1 MATAT
6 QKWKDDL
13 DNALTEVLPQ
23 YKVKEL
29 KSEQKQILQ
38 NILEHNDCMVTLPT
52 GYGKSLPYQILL
64 PVARKMKELGTD
76 TRTDGKIVV
85 CGPLVSLFEDQVSK
99 LQSVPMIKSAF
110 KGASKE
116 VDEMIAKGDV
126 DIVFAS
132 PEALVGDKDWRSIIQ
147 EFAVS
152 LIVIDEFHTVATWYV
167 ASMLSKF
174 LCDHIKEIE
183 VSV

>member
-1 MATAT
+1 MAFSFTFVTLYFVIFDPRKYLYRPIRIILRNAISGDNLKMAT

-13 DNALTEVLPQ
+13 ENALTEVLPQ

-29 KSEQKQILQ
+29 KSEQKLILQ

-64 PVARKMKELGTD
+64 PVARKMKELGSD

-110 KGASKE
+110 KG
-116 VDEMIAKGDV
+116 
-126 DIVFAS
+126 
-132 PEALVGDKDWRSIIQ
+132 
-147 EFAVS
+147 
-152 LIVIDEFHTVATWYV
+152 
-167 ASMLSKF
+167 KF
-174 LCDHIKEIE
+174 FKYRLRLTFYK
-183 VSV
+183 

>member
-1 MATAT
+1 MV
-6 QKWKDDL
+6 DDKH
-13 DNALTEVLPQ
+13 T
-23 YKVKEL
+23 YF
-29 KSEQKQILQ
+29 S
-38 NILEHNDCMVTLPT
+38 
-52 GYGKSLPYQILL
+52 
-64 PVARKMKELGTD
+64 
-76 TRTDGKIVV
+76 
-85 CGPLVSLFEDQVSK
+85 
-99 LQSVPMIKSAF
+99 
-110 KGASKE
+110 GASKE

-174 LCDHIKEIE
+174 LCDHIKGIE

>member
-52 GYGKSLPYQILL
+52 VYGKSLPYQILL

-85 CGPLVSLFEDQVSK
+85 CGPLVSLFEYQVSK

-110 KGASKE
+110 K
-116 VDEMIAKGDV
+116 
-126 DIVFAS
+126 
-132 PEALVGDKDWRSIIQ
+132 EALVGDKDWRSIIQ

-174 LCDHIKEIE
+174 LCDHIKGIE